1 MKITKK
7 RSKGTALTIDLFKEI
22 LLITKDFPEKKLSI
36 ELDERSFIF
45 YKGKLL
51 LHHKILADLKERA
64 KYDDTLS
71 KFKDIDEY
79 SEIKTK
85 NNELKKV
92 VKTINKCSFG
102 ITINILKFGSGHSK
116 FFGEYSFLCYSFE
129 LNKCLKAIIHRLEK
143 GLSERILG
151 SV

>member
-1 MKITKK
+1 MKTTKK
-7 RSKGTALTIDLFKEI
+7 RSKGTALTINLFKEI

-85 NNELKKV
+85 NNELEKV

-102 ITINILKFGSGHSK
+102 ITIHILKFDRKYSE
-116 FFGEYSFLCYSFE
+116 FFGDYQVLCYQYE
-129 LNKCLKAIIHRLEK
+129 LNTILKAIIKRLEK
-143 GLSERILG
+143 DLSECILG